1 MSQQD
6 KSFLKMP
13 VFSPELNLLLD
24 CCKLKLGVNSES
36 LSDLVINRQTDWKTF
51 LELTGK
57 HRIYPLVNKALLAHE
72 GIFPEE
78 VKSEISRKSTRNLKL
93 MMKLAGE
100 LLKLHTLFQEAG
112 IDFISYKGPLMVH
125 QIFGDFSDRQTRD
138 IDILITE
145 NNLVKAIGLLAI
157 TGFKLIDEYFSDDT
171 QNRNLY
177 LLREN
182 HLRFTFPEQ
191 QIILELH
198 WTLSKYFTRF
208 ETEKIFE
215 QAVTAEF
222 MGKSFKT
229 LPLHLQFVFLCTHGI
244 YHQFDSLFWLF
255 DIAWIIKNKNPGFN
269 AVLLE
274 AEALKSRQAVVS
286 SVFLAHY
293 FFGIPIPESCP
304 KMNRQERF
312 LFDQCVKNITGSSSS
327 VSHTKSKKIFSILN
341 QRVQWLKYQMLM
353 TSDFRSRKRILF
365 LKMIKPY
372 VWHKTDKIPSNKIA
386 YLLMTQ
392 IKWLMMLL
400 KGKITVDGVVKTQK
414 SRKVKE

>member
-1 MSQQD
+1 MIFS
-6 KSFLKMP
+6 SFDSKFQNIP
-13 VFSPELNLLLD
+13 NEFQWLLM
-24 CCKLKLGVNSES
+24 CCHNQIGAGKFS
-36 LSDLVINRQTDWKTF
+36 LSAIVDEGSFDWKYF
-51 LELTGK
+51 IKLTGK
-57 HRIYPLVNKALLAHE
+57 HRLFPVVNKVLSAQND
-72 GIFPEE
+72 IFPDE
-78 VKSEISRKSTRNLKL
+78 VKSEISRKSSRNLKL

-145 NNLVKAIGLLAI
+145 KNLEKAIGILTKA
-157 TGFKLIDEYFSDDT
+157 GFKLIDEYFSDDS

-191 QIILELH
+191 HIILELH
-198 WTLSKYFTRF
+198 WSLSKYFTRF

-215 QAVTAEF
+215 QAVTAEL

-229 LPLHLQFVFLCTHGI
+229 MPLHLQFVFLCTHGI
-244 YHQFDSLFWLF
+244 YHQYDSLFWLF

-269 AVLLE
+269 SVLME
-274 AEALKSRQAVVS
+274 AEALKCRQAVVS

-304 KMNRQERF
+304 KMNRQEQF
-312 LFDQCVKNITGSSSS
+312 LFDQCIKKITSENAVSAHGKAKNIFS
-327 VSHTKSKKIFSILN
+327 VLN

-353 TSDFRSRKRILF
+353 TSDLQSRKRILF

-392 IKWLMMLL
+392 VKWLMMLL